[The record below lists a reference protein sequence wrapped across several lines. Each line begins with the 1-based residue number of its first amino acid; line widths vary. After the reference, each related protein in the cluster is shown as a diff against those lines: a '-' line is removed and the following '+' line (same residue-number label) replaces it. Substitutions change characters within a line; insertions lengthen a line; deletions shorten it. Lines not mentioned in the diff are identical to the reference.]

1 MFLTEGRTEDLRVGG
16 GKGALAERKSEMER
30 VERRLAGEEAAEA
43 ELLATTTFRGDV
55 GGGMV
60 EVRDVREL
68 DEREERAGEV
78 REVVIGVGWVSL
90 SEAEGSPKSS
100 SGS

>member
-1 MFLTEGRTEDLRVGG
+1 V
-16 GKGALAERKSEMER
+16 AERKSEMER
-30 VERRLAGEEAAEA
+30 VERRLTGEEAIEA
-43 ELLATTTFRGDV
+43 ELLATTTFRGEV

-60 EVRDVREL
+60 EVREL

-78 REVVIGVGWVSL
+78 REVAIGVGMVSL